1 MQKSEIVQPQ
11 ENEEASGQETLVS
24 KNDITKNPPQEKTLR
39 KIRQELQIKFVGC
52 FVLGAVLIPV
62 YPEIFYGLLPLV
74 AMILY
79 FILGYPSMKIT
90 AAKPVFADSFYYL
103 GFLFTFAA
111 LLIAITVKGSDIT
124 L

>member
-62 YPEIFYGLLPLV
+62 YPE
-74 AMILY
+74 
-79 FILGYPSMKIT
+79 
-90 AAKPVFADSFYYL
+90 
-103 GFLFTFAA
+103 TFMVCFHW
-111 LLIAITVKGSDIT
+111 LQ
-124 L
+124 